1 MIILDANQFLKK
13 SQGIHLMKRMIPTLF
28 ALSIGFTAICSAEYV
43 QPNIQHDPYGMQSVA
58 YQMNTGDDQG

>member
-1 MIILDANQFLKK
+1 
-13 SQGIHLMKRMIPTLF
+13 MKRMIPTLF

-43 QPNIQHDPYGMQSVA
+43 QPNIQHDPYGMQRVA